1 MKKIYLLAFSI
12 CAVLSASAQYKY
24 APAALGRSAERGG
37 VTVSNQYQLP
47 ENRTTIWESDISN
60 CADFV
65 TGTANGEG
73 LTQFIDGVF
82 FVCGDEGPAGPA
94 AIDPIAS
101 TSGGNFMM
109 VDSDVFGG
117 SIGGDY
123 IENCWF
129 QTANPINCSAYDHVS
144 IKCENFYRMWDNGSS
159 DGNEYCLIEISTDGV
174 TWPDLTTF
182 EVSEAPAG
190 TRFELWPTMETQDP
204 VINPTVKVFDISEVA
219 GNAPEVWI
227 RFRWK
232 GTWGYAWMVDD
243 IEVFETLE
251 NDLTAVKAFNGDIIN
266 DYEYVEIPESQLT
279 DLVCG
284 VIVDNYGYTDQTVD
298 ASFSFDGGTPFT
310 TNDTY
315 LATTTDTTWSAAQTI
330 TGVGNHTLTVTLPND
345 DDNAF
350 NSTTKT
356 FEITTN
362 AYNQCSDEPTT
373 QRGFDQDDEIAIGNV
388 YVINEDADATGIQV
402 YFGPNT
408 TEGVVLQA
416 VVHQVITSIQDMEEY
431 VAFSEEFSLDGDAI
445 DNGYVSIG
453 FGGNDGSGAY
463 ELTAGNAYVVEIRK
477 LEDNSDRLYVRADQ
491 LDDDLSTACYGPFG
505 AGDAINWYN
514 GWSFSPAVRLIL
526 DDESIL
532 DELPAIGI
540 NVNEVVSNDVIEVS
554 QNRPNPADV
563 STVINYNLKS
573 SERVT
578 ITVRD
583 MTGRIVK
590 TENLG
595 NQSQGAKTYEM
606 NVADLSAG
614 MYTYTITAGEVSLT
628 KEMIVK

>member
-1 MKKIYLLAFSI
+1 MKKIYLLAFSV
-12 CAVLSASAQYKY
+12 CAILSASAQYKY

-47 ENRTTIWESDISN
+47 ENRETIWESDVTN
-60 CADFV
+60 CSDFT
-65 TGTANGEG
+65 TGTANAEG

-82 FVCGDEGPAGPA
+82 FVCGNEGPSGPA

-129 QTANPINCSAYDHVS
+129 QTANPINCTDYDHVS
-144 IKCENFYRMWDNGSS
+144 IKFETFYRMWDGGAD
-159 DGNEYCLIEISTDGV
+159 DGNEYCLVEISTDGT

-190 TRFELWPTMETQDP
+190 TRFELWPNMLTQDP
-204 VINPTVKVFDISEVA
+204 VINPTIKVFDISEVA
-219 GNAPEVWI
+219 GNAPQVWI

-251 NDLTAVKAFNGDIIN
+251 NDLSAVKAFNGDIMN
-266 DYEYVEIPESQLT
+266 DYEYVEIPEEQLT

-284 VIVDNYGYTDQTVD
+284 VIVDNFGYTDQTVD
-298 ASFSFDGGTPFT
+298 ASFDVDGGTPFT
-310 TNDTY
+310 QNDTY
-315 LATTTDTTWSAAQTI
+315 LASTTDTTWTAAQSI

-345 DDNAF
+345 DDNTY
-350 NSTTKT
+350 NIVTKD

-362 AYNQCSDEPTT
+362 AYNQCSDEPAT
-373 QRGFDQDDEIAIGNV
+373 QRGFDQDDELAIGNV
-388 YVINEDADATGIQV
+388 YVINAEADATGIQV
-402 YFGPNT
+402 YFGPST
-408 TEGVVLQA
+408 TEGVLLQA

-431 VAFSEEFSLDGDAI
+431 IAFSEEFVLDGAAI
-445 DNGYVSIG
+445 DAGYVSIG
-453 FGGNDGSGAY
+453 FGGNDGSGAVTL
-463 ELTAGNAYVVEIRK
+463 EAGNAYVVEIRK
-477 LEDNSDRLYVRADQ
+477 IDDNSDRLYVGADQ

-526 DDESIL
+526 NDETIL
-532 DELPAIGI
+532 DELPTG
-540 NVNEVVSNDVIEVS
+540 VSEVTSNGNIELS
-554 QNRPNPADV
+554 QNRPNPADI
-563 STVINYNLKS
+563 STVINYNLAFA
-573 SERVT
+573 EQVT
-578 ITVRD
+578 LIVRD
-583 MTGRIVK
+583 MTGRVVK
-590 TENLG
+590 SEYLG
-595 NQSQGAKTYEM
+595 NQAQGAQRYEL

-614 MYTYTITAGEVSLT
+614 MYTYTIVAGDSSIT

>member
-12 CAVLSASAQYKY
+12 CAILSASAQYKY

-37 VTVSNQYQLP
+37 ITVSNQYQLP
-47 ENRTTIWESDISN
+47 ENRVTIWESDVTN

-65 TGTANGEG
+65 TGTANEDAG
-73 LTQFIDGVF
+73 LTQFVDGVF
-82 FVCGDEGPAGPA
+82 FVCGTDGATGPA

-101 TSGGNFMM
+101 TSGGNFMC

-129 QTANPINCSAYDHVS
+129 QTANAINCSAYDHVS
-144 IKCENFYRMWDNGSS
+144 IKFENFYRMWDGGAS
-159 DGNEYCLIEISTDGV
+159 DGNEYCLVEISTDGT

-219 GNAPEVWI
+219 ANAPQVWI

-251 NDLTAVKAFNGDIIN
+251 NDLTAVKAFNGDILA

-284 VIVDNYGYTDQTVD
+284 VIIDNYGYTDQTVD
-298 ASFSFDGGTPFT
+298 ATFNFDGGPPFT
-310 TNDTY
+310 AGDTY
-315 LATTTDTTWSAAQTI
+315 LATSTDTTWTAAQTV
-330 TGVGNHTLTVTLPND
+330 TGVGDHTLNVSLPND
-345 DDNAF
+345 DDNTF
-350 NSTTKT
+350 NSTSKN
-356 FEITTN
+356 FEITTGW
-362 AYNQCSDEPTT
+362 YNQCSDEPLT

-388 YVINEDADATGIQV
+388 YVINADAEATGIQV
-402 YFGPNT
+402 YFGTNT
-408 TEGVVLQA
+408 SDDVVLQA
-416 VVHQVITSIQDMEEY
+416 VVHQMITSIQDMEEY
-431 VAFSEEFSLDGDAI
+431 VAFSEEFVLDGSFI

-453 FGGNDGSGAY
+453 FGGNDGSGAVT
-463 ELTAGNAYVVEIRK
+463 LTAGNAYVVEIRK
-477 LEDNSDRLYVRADQ
+477 MENNSDRLYLRADQ

-514 GWSFSPAVRLIL
+514 GWSFSPAVRLVL

-532 DELPAIGI
+532 PLLPTGISELSA
-540 NVNEVVSNDVIEVS
+540 NDVIEVQ

-595 NQSQGAKTYEM
+595 NQSQGAKSYEL
-606 NVADLSAG
+606 NVADLGAG